1 MTKFPS
7 MIEYIDDLGLDE
19 LHNAHRDEMAE
30 EDPSEQISF
39 SDYVESHYQMARE
52 MWDDEMINIPM
63 KTNVSFDT
71 EKEIALACAIEV
83 MKTMIDEGLREN
95 RVRDIILTDDLAP
108 DYTSA
113 VCIVDEF
120 RKVVLPAIE
129 KALNELGA

>member
-19 LHNAHRDEMAE
+19 LHNAHRDEMSE

-52 MWDDEMINIPM
+52 MWEDEMINIPM

-83 MKTMIDEGLREN
+83 MKTMIDEGLREH